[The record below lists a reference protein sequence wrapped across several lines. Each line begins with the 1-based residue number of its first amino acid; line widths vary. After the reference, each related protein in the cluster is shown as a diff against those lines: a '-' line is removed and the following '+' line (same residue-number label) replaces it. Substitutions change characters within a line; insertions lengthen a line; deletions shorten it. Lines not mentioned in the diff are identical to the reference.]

1 MPIRVF
7 AHHMELTEGIRHHV
21 TERAEHIRRIFDGI
35 ITVHVT
41 LDAEKERRS
50 VEVVANVSHGSPVVS
65 RVTTQ
70 NVTEAIDL
78 AFHKVE
84 AQLRKH
90 KDKLRDHRGHG
101 AEAPAPEAPPPDEL
115 PDASASDLTTE

>member
-7 AHHMELTEGIRHHV
+7 AHHMELTDEIRHHV

-41 LDAEKERRS
+41 LEAEKERRS

-65 RVTTQ
+65 RATTQ
-70 NVTEAIDL
+70 SLTEAVDL
-78 AFHKVE
+78 AFHKIE

-101 AEAPAPEAPPPDEL
+101 AEAAAPEAPPPDEL
-115 PDASASDLTTE
+115 PDASASGLTTE